1 MKETEPGEALQIL
14 TSLNI
19 KISTDIFGIS
29 PKIIKIAAEFLKT
42 HISTFFNYSV
52 NQGIFP
58 NNLKIALVYP
68 THKGKS
74 KLMRSNYRPISILSM
89 FSKIFEKV
97 M

>member
-68 THKGKS
+68 THKDKS
-74 KLMRSNYRPISILSM
+74 KLMCSNYRPLSILSM